1 LQDTPNSSPE
11 VAPAGSRI
19 RAIFQVLPFH
29 FSASGPP
36 VPRYALPS
44 RPTATQFFGDTH
56 DTPNSSFAGGVA
68 AGTAVAWAP
77 VTWAA
82 ATRVAVTWAATAAA
96 GAVPNKAIGAMSPN
110 MAAVRI

>member
-1 LQDTPNSSPE
+1 
-11 VAPAGSRI
+11 
-19 RAIFQVLPFH
+19 
-29 FSASGPP
+29 
-36 VPRYALPS
+36 VPRYAFPS
-44 RPTATQFFGDTH
+44 RPTATQFFADTH

-68 AGTAVAWAP
+68 AATAVTRAAVTRAA

-82 ATRVAVTWAATAAA
+82 AAAG